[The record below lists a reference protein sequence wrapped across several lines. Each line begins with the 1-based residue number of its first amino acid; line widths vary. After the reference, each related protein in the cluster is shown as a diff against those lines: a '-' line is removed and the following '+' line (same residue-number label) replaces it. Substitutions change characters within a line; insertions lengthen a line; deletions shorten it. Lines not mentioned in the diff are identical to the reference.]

1 MRLIPKILNL
11 FLLNSILIN
20 GGLMKKFRFLFVCLL
35 SLVGISPT
43 VHAEDSDKPET
54 VVYLPEPQKN
64 IGVPLMKA
72 LNDRKTTREFSVR
85 KISDQDLSNLLWA
98 AVGINRPN
106 GKLTIPTARDA
117 RDLSVYIIKQGGA
130 YRYNAED
137 NTLELVNPA
146 ALIYTAAKQGFV
158 KDADALLVYVS
169 NNENQD
175 YRAMHAGSVY
185 QNVGLYAAS
194 AGMSNVVLGMIDREM
209 LHKELHLTEKDFV
222 VIGQALGWP
231 KSK

>member
-1 MRLIPKILNL
+1 
-11 FLLNSILIN
+11 
-20 GGLMKKFRFLFVCLL
+20 
-35 SLVGISPT
+35 
-43 VHAEDSDKPET
+43 
-54 VVYLPEPQKN
+54 
-64 IGVPLMKA
+64 MKA

-175 YRAMHAGSVY
+175 YRAMHAGSAY